1 MHESKSVQRLI
12 GVYVEPDEK
21 EWVKAQAEAR
31 QWTPSFFCREL
42 IREAM
47 AREEVMNDS
56 AA

>member
-1 MHESKSVQRLI
+1 MDESKSVQRLI

-21 EWVKAQAEAR
+21 EWALREAAKR
-31 QWTPSFFCREL
+31 QWTLSFFCREL

-47 AREEVMNDS
+47 AREGAINDG